1 MTGRGG
7 LEGQAAVDLQI
18 LPLAVTMMAGPQIV
32 AAVILVT
39 TARPVRVSLA
49 FLLGVAVA
57 TTAGVALTRWL
68 CGLLGQV
75 VSPGSPDHRGSAAT
89 VVQLVLVGLL
99 ALVAVKNVVRR
110 RTVEP
115 PKWLGSLMEAGP
127 RKALTTGFLIILLMP
142 SDIVV
147 MLTVGANLE
156 QHRAGLAAA
165 LPFIAATVL
174 IAALPLLVY
183 LLLGDRAQRAM
194 PRLREW
200 LTTHSWVVNVAAC
213 LIFIVLILTP

>member
-1 MTGRGG
+1 MG
-7 LEGQAAVDLQI
+7 LQV

-32 AAVILVT
+32 AAVVLVT
-39 TARPVRVSLA
+39 TARPVRVCLA
-49 FLLGVAVA
+49 FLLGVAIA
-57 TTAGVALTRWL
+57 TAAGVALAR
-68 CGLLGQV
+68 GIFALLGQAIA
-75 VSPGSPDHRGSAAT
+75 PGDSSDRGVAAV

-99 ALVAVKNVVRR
+99 ALVSVKNVVKR

-142 SDIVV
+142 SDIAV

-156 QHRAGLAAA
+156 QHDADWTAA
-165 LPFIAATVL
+165 LPFIAATLL

-183 LLLGDRAQRAM
+183 LLLGDRARRAM

-213 LIFIVLILTP
+213 LIFIVIILAP

>member
-1 MTGRGG
+1 M
-7 LEGQAAVDLQI
+7 DLQI

-32 AAVILVT
+32 AAVVLVT
-39 TARPVRVSLA
+39 SARPVRVGLA
-49 FLLGVAVA
+49 FVLGVAIA
-57 TTAGVALTRWL
+57 TALGVAIAR
-68 CGLLGQV
+68 GIFALLGQAFA
-75 VSPGSPDHRGSAAT
+75 PGRPSDREVAAV

-127 RKALTTGFLIILLMP
+127 RKAFTTGFLIILLMP
-142 SDIVV
+142 SDIAV
-147 MLTVGANLE
+147 MLTVGANLV
-156 QHRAGLAAA
+156 QHDVGWTAA

-183 LLLGDRAQRAM
+183 LLLGKRAQRAM

-213 LIFIVLILTP
+213 LIFIVLILAP

>member
-1 MTGRGG
+1 MG
-7 LEGQAAVDLQI
+7 LQV

-32 AAVILVT
+32 AAVVLVT
-39 TARPVRVSLA
+39 TARPVRVCLA
-49 FLLGVAVA
+49 FLLGVAIA
-57 TTAGVALTRWL
+57 TAAGVALAR
-68 CGLLGQV
+68 GIFALLGQAIA
-75 VSPGSPDHRGSAAT
+75 PGDSSDRGVAAV

-99 ALVAVKNVVRR
+99 ALVSVKNVVKRQ
-110 RTVEP
+110 TVEP

-142 SDIVV
+142 SDIAV

-156 QHRAGLAAA
+156 QHDADWTAA
-165 LPFIAATVL
+165 LPFIAATLL

-183 LLLGDRAQRAM
+183 LLLGDRARRAM

-213 LIFIVLILTP
+213 LIFIVIILAP

>member
-1 MTGRGG
+1 MG
-7 LEGQAAVDLQI
+7 LQV

-32 AAVILVT
+32 AAVVLVT
-39 TARPVRVSLA
+39 TARPVRVCLA
-49 FLLGVAVA
+49 FLLGVAIA
-57 TTAGVALTRWL
+57 TAAGVALAR
-68 CGLLGQV
+68 GIFALLGQAIA
-75 VSPGSPDHRGSAAT
+75 PGDSSDRGVAAV

-99 ALVAVKNVVRR
+99 ALVSVKNVVKRQ
-110 RTVEP
+110 TVEP
-115 PKWLGSLMEAGP
+115 PKWLGSLMEADP

-142 SDIVV
+142 SDIAV

-156 QHRAGLAAA
+156 QHDADWTAA
-165 LPFIAATVL
+165 LPFIAATLL

-183 LLLGDRAQRAM
+183 LLLGDRARRAM

-213 LIFIVLILTP
+213 LIFIVLILAP

>member
-1 MTGRGG
+1 M
-7 LEGQAAVDLQI
+7 DLQV

-32 AAVILVT
+32 AAVVLVT
-39 TARPVRVSLA
+39 TARPVRVGLA
-49 FLLGVAVA
+49 FLLGVVVA
-57 TTAGVALTRWL
+57 TAAGVALAR
-68 CGLLGQV
+68 GIFALLGQAIA
-75 VSPGSPDHRGSAAT
+75 PGDPSDRGVAAV

-99 ALVAVKNVVRR
+99 ALVAVKNVVKR

-142 SDIVV
+142 SDIAV

-156 QHRAGLAAA
+156 QHDAEWTAA
-165 LPFIAATVL
+165 LPFVAATVL

-183 LLLGDRAQRAM
+183 LLLGHRARRAM

-200 LTTHSWVVNVAAC
+200 LTTHSWVVNAAAC
-213 LIFIVLILTP
+213 LIFIVLILAP

>member
-1 MTGRGG
+1 MTGRRG

-57 TTAGVALTRWL
+57 TAAGVALARWL

-75 VSPGSPDHRGSAAT
+75 VSPGSPDQRGSAAS

-127 RKALTTGFLIILLMP
+127 RKALTTGFLIILFMP

-183 LLLGDRAQRAM
+183 LLLGHRAQRAM

>member
-1 MTGRGG
+1 M
-7 LEGQAAVDLQI
+7 ELQV

-32 AAVILVT
+32 AAVVLVT
-39 TARPVRVSLA
+39 TARPVRVCLA
-49 FLLGVAVA
+49 FLLGVAIA
-57 TTAGVALTRWL
+57 TAAGVALAR
-68 CGLLGQV
+68 GIFALLGQAIA
-75 VSPGSPDHRGSAAT
+75 PGNPSDRGVAAV

-99 ALVAVKNVVRR
+99 ALVAVKNVVKR

-127 RKALTTGFLIILLMP
+127 RKALTTGFLIILVMP
-142 SDIVV
+142 SDIAV

-156 QHRAGLAAA
+156 QHDAEWTAA
-165 LPFIAATVL
+165 LPFVAATVL

-183 LLLGDRAQRAM
+183 LLLGDRARHAM

-213 LIFIVLILTP
+213 LIFIVLILAP

>member
-1 MTGRGG
+1 MG
-7 LEGQAAVDLQI
+7 LQV

-32 AAVILVT
+32 AAVVLVT
-39 TARPVRVSLA
+39 TARPVRVCLA
-49 FLLGVAVA
+49 FLLGVAIA
-57 TTAGVALTRWL
+57 TAVGVALAR
-68 CGLLGQV
+68 GIFALLAQAIA
-75 VSPGSPDHRGSAAT
+75 PGDSSDRGVAAV

-99 ALVAVKNVVRR
+99 ALVAVKNVVKR

-142 SDIVV
+142 SDIAV

-156 QHRAGLAAA
+156 QHDADWTAA
-165 LPFIAATVL
+165 LPFIAATLL

-183 LLLGDRAQRAM
+183 LLLGDRARRAM
-194 PRLREW
+194 PRLRKW

-213 LIFIVLILTP
+213 LIFIVIILAP

>member
-1 MTGRGG
+1 M
-7 LEGQAAVDLQI
+7 

-32 AAVILVT
+32 AAVVLVT
-39 TARPVRVSLA
+39 TARPVRVCLA
-49 FLLGVAVA
+49 FLLGVAIA
-57 TTAGVALTRWL
+57 TAVGVALARGIF
-68 CGLLGQV
+68 GLLGQAIA
-75 VSPGSPDHRGSAAT
+75 PGNPSDRGVAA
-89 VVQLVLVGLL
+89 VIVQLVLVGLL
-99 ALVAVKNVVRR
+99 ALVAVKNVVKR

-142 SDIVV
+142 SDIAV

-156 QHRAGLAAA
+156 QHDAQWTAA

-183 LLLGDRAQRAM
+183 LLLGDRAQHAM

-213 LIFIVLILTP
+213 LIFIVLLLAP

>member
-1 MTGRGG
+1 M
-7 LEGQAAVDLQI
+7 DLQI

-57 TTAGVALTRWL
+57 TAAGVALARGL

-75 VSPGSPDHRGSAAT
+75 VAPGSPDHRGSAAS

-99 ALVAVKNVVRR
+99 ALVAVKNVVKR

-115 PKWLGSLMEAGP
+115 PKWLGALMEADA
-127 RKALTTGFLIILLMP
+127 RKALTTGFLIILFMP

-156 QHRAGLAAA
+156 QHQAGLAAA

-183 LLLGDRAQRAM
+183 LLLGDRARRAM

-200 LTTHSWVVNVAAC
+200 LATHSWVVNVAAC

>member
-1 MTGRGG
+1 MG
-7 LEGQAAVDLQI
+7 LQV

-32 AAVILVT
+32 AAVVLVT
-39 TARPVRVSLA
+39 TARPVRVCPA
-49 FLLGVAVA
+49 FLLGVAIA
-57 TTAGVALTRWL
+57 TAVGVALAR
-68 CGLLGQV
+68 GIFALLGQAIA
-75 VSPGSPDHRGSAAT
+75 PGDSSDRGVAAV

-99 ALVAVKNVVRR
+99 ALVAVKNVVKQ

-115 PKWLGSLMEAGP
+115 PKWLGSLMEADP

-142 SDIVV
+142 SDIAV

-156 QHRAGLAAA
+156 QHDAEWTAA

-183 LLLGDRAQRAM
+183 LLLGDRARRAM

-213 LIFIVLILTP
+213 LIFIVLILAP

>member
-1 MTGRGG
+1 MIGRRG
-7 LEGQAAVDLQI
+7 LEGQAAVNLQI

-49 FLLGVAVA
+49 FLLGAAVA
-57 TTAGVALTRWL
+57 TAAGVALARGL
-68 CGLLGQV
+68 CGLLGQA
-75 VSPGSPDHRGSAAT
+75 VSPGSPAHRGSAAS

-99 ALVAVKNVVRR
+99 ALAAVKNVVKR

-115 PKWLGSLMEAGP
+115 PKWLGTLMEAGP
-127 RKALTTGFLIILLMP
+127 RKALTTGLLIILLMP

-156 QHRAGLAAA
+156 QHQAGLAAA

-183 LLLGDRAQRAM
+183 LLLGDRARRAM

-200 LTTHSWVVNVAAC
+200 LATHSWVVNVAAC

>member
-1 MTGRGG
+1 M
-7 LEGQAAVDLQI
+7 DLRI

-39 TARPVRVSLA
+39 TARPVRVCLA
-49 FLLGVAVA
+49 FLLGVAAA
-57 TTAGVALTRWL
+57 TTAGVALALGL
-68 CGLLGQV
+68 CGLLGQAV
-75 VSPGSPDHRGSAAT
+75 PPGSPADPGSAAS

-127 RKALTTGFLIILLMP
+127 RKALTTGFLIILFMP

-147 MLTVGANLE
+147 MLTVGVNLE
-156 QHRAGLAAA
+156 QHEAGLAAA
-165 LPFIAATVL
+165 VPFIAATVL
-174 IAALPLLVY
+174 IAALPLLIY
-183 LLLGDRAQRAM
+183 LLLGERARRAM

-200 LTTHSWVVNVAAC
+200 LTTHSWVINVAAC

>member
-1 MTGRGG
+1 MG
-7 LEGQAAVDLQI
+7 LQV

-32 AAVILVT
+32 AAVVLVT
-39 TARPVRVSLA
+39 TPRPVRVCLS
-49 FLLGVAVA
+49 FLLGVAIA
-57 TTAGVALTRWL
+57 TVVGVALAR
-68 CGLLGQV
+68 GIFALLGQALA
-75 VSPGSPDHRGSAAT
+75 PGNSSDRDVAAV

-99 ALVAVKNVVRR
+99 ALVAVKNVVKR

-142 SDIVV
+142 SDIAV

-156 QHRAGLAAA
+156 QHDAGWTAA
-165 LPFIAATVL
+165 LPFIGATVL

-183 LLLGDRAQRAM
+183 LLLGHRARRAM
-194 PRLREW
+194 PGLREW

-213 LIFIVLILTP
+213 LIFIVLILAP

>member
-1 MTGRGG
+1 MG
-7 LEGQAAVDLQI
+7 LQV

-32 AAVILVT
+32 AAVVLVT
-39 TARPVRVSLA
+39 TARPVRVCLA
-49 FLLGVAVA
+49 FLLGVAIA
-57 TTAGVALTRWL
+57 TAAGVALAR
-68 CGLLGQV
+68 GIFALLGQAIA
-75 VSPGSPDHRGSAAT
+75 PGDSSDRGVAAV

-99 ALVAVKNVVRR
+99 ALVAVKNVVKR

-142 SDIVV
+142 SDIAV

-156 QHRAGLAAA
+156 QHDADWTAA
-165 LPFIAATVL
+165 LPFIAATLL

-183 LLLGDRAQRAM
+183 LLLGDRARRAM

-200 LTTHSWVVNVAAC
+200 LTTHSWVVDVAAC
-213 LIFIVLILTP
+213 LIFIVIILAP

>member
-1 MTGRGG
+1 M
-7 LEGQAAVDLQI
+7 ELQV

-32 AAVILVT
+32 AAVVLVT
-39 TARPVRVSLA
+39 TARPVRACLA
-49 FLLGVAVA
+49 FLLGVAIA
-57 TTAGVALTRWL
+57 TAAGVALAR
-68 CGLLGQV
+68 GVFALLGQAIA
-75 VSPGSPDHRGSAAT
+75 PGNPSDRGVAAV

-99 ALVAVKNVVRR
+99 ALVAVKNVVKR

-142 SDIVV
+142 SDIAV

-156 QHRAGLAAA
+156 QHDAEWTAA

-183 LLLGDRAQRAM
+183 LPLGDRARRAM

-200 LTTHSWVVNVAAC
+200 LTTHSWVVNVGAC
-213 LIFIVLILTP
+213 LIFIVLILAP

>member
-1 MTGRGG
+1 M
-7 LEGQAAVDLQI
+7 DLRI

-39 TARPVRVSLA
+39 TARPVRVCLA
-49 FLLGVAVA
+49 FVLGVAVA
-57 TTAGVALTRWL
+57 TAAGVAIARGL
-68 CGLLGQV
+68 CALLGQA
-75 VSPGSPDHRGSAAT
+75 VSPGSPSDRGSAAT
-89 VVQLVLVGLL
+89 VFQLVLVGLL
-99 ALVAVKNVVRR
+99 ALVAVKNYVRR
-110 RTVEP
+110 RTVEI

-127 RKALTTGFLIILLMP
+127 GKALMSGLLVILLMP
-142 SDIVV
+142 SDIAV

-156 QHRAGLAAA
+156 QHQVGWTAA

-183 LLLGDRAQRAM
+183 LLFGDRARRAM
-194 PRLREW
+194 PRVRAW
-200 LTTHSWVVNVAAC
+200 LMTHSWAVNIAAC

>member
-1 MTGRGG
+1 M
-7 LEGQAAVDLQI
+7 DLQI

-39 TARPVRVSLA
+39 TARPVRVSSA

-57 TTAGVALTRWL
+57 TTVGVAITR
-68 CGLLGQV
+68 GIFALLGNAV
-75 VSPGSPDHRGSAAT
+75 APGHPSDRGSVAT
-89 VVQLVLVGLL
+89 IVQLVLVGLL
-99 ALVAVKNVVRR
+99 VLVAVKNFVRR
-110 RTVEP
+110 ESVEP

-127 RKALTTGFLIILLMP
+127 LRALSTGLLVILLMP

-147 MLTVGANLE
+147 LLTVGASLE
-156 QHRAGLAAA
+156 QHRAALAEA
-165 LPFIAATVL
+165 LPFIGATVL

-183 LLLGDRAQRAM
+183 LVFRTRAQRAM

-200 LTTHSWVVNVAAC
+200 LNTHSWVVNIAAC
-213 LIFIVLILTP
+213 LLFIVLILTP

>member
-1 MTGRGG
+1 MG
-7 LEGQAAVDLQI
+7 LQV

-32 AAVILVT
+32 AAVVLVT
-39 TARPVRVSLA
+39 TARPVRVCLA
-49 FLLGVAVA
+49 FLLGVAIA
-57 TTAGVALTRWL
+57 TAAGVALAR
-68 CGLLGQV
+68 GIFALLGQAIA
-75 VSPGSPDHRGSAAT
+75 PGDSSVRGVAAL

-99 ALVAVKNVVRR
+99 ALVAVKNVVKR
-110 RTVEP
+110 RTVEL
-115 PKWLGSLMEAGP
+115 PKWLGSLMEADP

-142 SDIVV
+142 SDIAV

-156 QHRAGLAAA
+156 QHDADWTAA
-165 LPFIAATVL
+165 LPFIAATLL

-183 LLLGDRAQRAM
+183 LLLGDRARRAM

-213 LIFIVLILTP
+213 LIFIVLILAP